1 LVKHGPRGGPQ
12 EETMDKISGVKS
24 INLTSDQPEATAR
37 FYREVLELPLEPE
50 RHRGTEPH
58 WAGQIGPLHFAVH
71 PRAGFWLPTSA
82 GGADTIVSFTAA
94 LEPFEA
100 RFAAHGVPIVARNR
114 IGPMS
119 FIAVRDPDGRHVCI
133 GTPWP
138 ERGPRATP

>member
-1 LVKHGPRGGPQ
+1 
-12 EETMDKISGVKS
+12 MDKTSGVKS

-37 FYREVLELPLEPE
+37 FYREVLELPIELE

-58 WAGQIGPLHFAVH
+58 WAGQVGALHFAVH
-71 PRAGFWLPTSA
+71 PRTGFWLPSA
-82 GGADTIVSFTAA
+82 TGGADTVVSFTGAI
-94 LEPFEA
+94 EPFEA
-100 RFAAHGVPIVARNR
+100 RFAAHGVPITARTR

-138 ERGPRATP
+138 ERGHAAR